1 MTKKLFLLS
10 FLLICFS
17 CTQKE
22 TVDTVVY
29 NAKVYTV
36 DTNFSK
42 AEAFAI
48 KDGKFVDVGNT
59 SDILTKYEAEEKI
72 DINGKTVYPGFI
84 DAHCHFYGL
93 GLNKQSVDLIGT
105 KSYEEVI
112 KRIYDFQQE
121 KNAPF
126 ITGRGW
132 DQNDWEI
139 KEFPTKERLDKL
151 FPDTPI
157 ALTRVDGHAYLVNQ
171 KALDMAG
178 ITAETKVAG
187 GEIQLKDGKLTGILV
202 DNPMDLIDKVI
213 PQPNR
218 RQQIQALQDAQKEC
232 FSYGLTTV
240 NDAGLSKDVI
250 NLIDSLQ
257 KAKTLK
263 IRMYAMISNTPEN
276 VAHYI
281 NKEPYK
287 TDYLNV
293 RSFKVYGDGA
303 LGSRGAVLKESY
315 SDKENHFGAM
325 VISPEELSKL
335 AARIAKTKYQMNTHA
350 IGDSANYQVLKTY
363 AKVLEGQ
370 KDRRWKIEHAQVID
384 EPDFEVFKNENIIP
398 SVQPT
403 HATSD
408 MYWAG
413 DRLGSHREKGAYAY
427 KRLLD
432 LSGKVALGTDFPV
445 EYVSPFKTF
454 YAAVARKDSEHYPE
468 GGYQKENALSRQ
480 ETLKGMTIWA
490 AFSNFEENEKG
501 SIEVGKFAD
510 FIVLDRNLME
520 IPENEILNANVQ
532 STYVAGKKVK

>member
-42 AEAFAI
+42 VEAFAI